1 MTSTIKADVVT
12 AAATNG
18 NVTLQG
24 NGSGTVAIADNTAI
38 TGTATVSSTLGVT
51 GTTTLSGQAY
61 PTDGGLWSGR
71 NMVINGAMNVS
82 QRGTSFTSV
91 AASAFH
97 LDRFQ
102 YNLNGTVGAATVTQQ
117 ADGPNG
123 FKNSLKIDV
132 TTADASLAAAD
143 RLTLCY
149 KFEGQDLQRV
159 KKGTADAE
167 KLILSFWVKATKT
180 GTQIVELFDHD
191 NTRHCAQSY
200 TVSSGDT
207 WEYKTVEYPADTTG
221 ALDDDNANSISI
233 FFGLACGT
241 DYTSGTLAT
250 TWAANTN
257 ANRFV
262 GQVNNFDSTSN
273 NFQITG
279 VQLECGDAATPFE
292 HESIGQTL
300 QKCQR
305 YYETSYPVGVTV
317 PTNAQGQGPVVM
329 FAGTETMAGSASIR
343 YSGGRFAVAKRA
355 APSVAI
361 YSYTSS
367 TSGAISSA
375 STADLAASSGVAIW
389 IGAGGYNMQTNAT
402 GTLTPANGGFMWH
415 FAADAEL

>member
-1 MTSTIKADVVT
+1 MTSTIRSDIYEAST
-12 AAATNG
+12 TNG
-18 NVTLQG
+18 VTTVRG
-24 NGSGTVAIADNTAI
+24 NGSGTVAISDNTAI
-38 TGTATVSSTLGVT
+38 TGTLSATGA
-51 GTTTLSGQAY
+51 TTLSNQAY
-61 PTDGGLWSGR
+61 PTAGGLWSGR

-82 QRGTSFTSV
+82 QRGVSFTSV
-91 AASAFH
+91 AATAYH

-102 YNLNGTVGAATVTQQ
+102 YNLNGTVGASTVTQQ

-132 TTADASLAAAD
+132 TTADASLASGD

-191 NTRHCAQSY
+191 NTRHCAKSY

-279 VQLECGDAATPFE
+279 VQLECGDAATSFE
-292 HESIGQTL
+292 YEIISETL

-305 YYETSYPVGVTV
+305 YYQKSYAIDTAPGTSVGTHLQSKVDSTTYNFFKIPPMV
-317 PTNAQGQGPVVM
+317 W
-329 FAGTETMAGSASIR
+329 F
-343 YSGGRFAVAKRA
+343 RA
-355 APSVAI
+355 APTVVL
-361 YSYTSS
+361 YSTTGASGNMRNLS
-367 TSGAISSA
+367 TS
-375 STADLAASSGVAIW
+375 ADVAAW
-389 IGAGGYNMQTNAT
+389 AGGYAGGILAHNTAT
-402 GTLTPANGGFMWH
+402 VTSGQNLALHYT
-415 FAADAEL
+415 ADAEL